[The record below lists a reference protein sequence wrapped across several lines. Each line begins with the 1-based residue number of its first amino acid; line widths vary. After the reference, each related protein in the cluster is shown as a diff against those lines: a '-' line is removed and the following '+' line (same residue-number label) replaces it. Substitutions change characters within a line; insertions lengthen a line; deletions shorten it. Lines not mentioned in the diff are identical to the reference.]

1 MLNCPK
7 MKNYMIGSIVGPPGS
22 GKTTQGDFIEENYCI
37 CQFEIGKL
45 QRNAVKKGNAF
56 GRLVQRY
63 YKFSPDDTS
72 AEFVKI

>member
-1 MLNCPK
+1 VGLLIGSVYYFSRPEHELKLKRNMLNCPK

-45 QRNAVKKGNAF
+45 
-56 GRLVQRY
+56 
-63 YKFSPDDTS
+63 
-72 AEFVKI
+72 